1 MAYGELSPRIK
12 KVYAQVRYL
21 DDYHWE
27 INDGKITGLHKK
39 SNVRVTIEV
48 ADNREHAEKMAENG
62 SGGGIRIIAIP
73 DKSVFFIHNGVFVL
87 TYRYLKATL
96 ADINDHIVWSG
107 FKVVE
112 DGGNLIQEDF
122 YEYLGGA
129 FINHIK
135 NNMLAGQDYIFWQF
149 YKCEECGKYVD
160 VESLER
166 HLKGHGI
173 KHHEKSEERYE
184 VFEINFRDGKI
195 YDKYGKEVPMADFSE
210 EARDFLSEIMT
221 GAPGGGG

>member
-1 MAYGELSPRIK
+1 MQYGELSPRIK
-12 KVYAQVRYL
+12 RVYAQVRYL

-27 INDGKITGLHKK
+27 ISGDKIVGIHKK
-39 SNVRVTIEV
+39 SNVRVTIDV
-48 ADNREHAEKMAENG
+48 ADNKEHAEKLAEG
-62 SGGGIRIIAIP
+62 DGVGIRIIAVP
-73 DKSVFFIHNGVFVL
+73 DKSVFYIHNGAFIL
-87 TYRYLKATL
+87 TYRYIKATL

-112 DGGNLIQEDF
+112 DNGSLIQEDL
-122 YEYLGGA
+122 YEYLGGVL
-129 FINHIK
+129 INHIK

-184 VFEINFRDGKI
+184 VFEINFRDGKV
-195 YDKYGKEVPMADFSE
+195 YDKYGKEVPMKEFSG
-210 EARDFLSEIMT
+210 EARDFLDEILAGSRIT
-221 GAPGGGG
+221 GE

>member
-27 INDGKITGLHKK
+27 INGGKIIGLHKK

-62 SGGGIRIIAIP
+62 SGEGIRIIAIP
-73 DKSVFFIHNGVFVL
+73 DKSVFFVHNGVFIL

-112 DGGNLIQEDF
+112 DGDNLIQEDF

-184 VFEINFRDGKI
+184 VFEINFRDEKV
-195 YDKYGKEVPMADFSE
+195 YDKYGNEVPREKFSE
-210 EARDFLSEIMT
+210 EARDFLEEITSGMR
-221 GAPGGGG
+221 GPP

>member
-27 INDGKITGLHKK
+27 INGESIIGVHKK

-62 SGGGIRIIAIP
+62 AKGIRIIAIP
-73 DKSVFFIHNGVFVL
+73 DKSVFFVHNGVFIL

-112 DGGNLIQEDF
+112 DDGGLIQEDF

-129 FINHIK
+129 LINHIK
-135 NNMLAGQDYIFWQF
+135 NNMLAGQDYVFWQF
-149 YKCEECGKYVD
+149 YKCRECGKYVD

-173 KHHEKSEERYE
+173 KHHEQSEERYE

-195 YDKYGKEVPMADFSE
+195 YDKYGKEVPPKEFSE
-210 EARDFLSEIMT
+210 EAKDFLDEIME
-221 GAPGGGG
+221 GLHGGG

>member
-1 MAYGELSPRIK
+1 MEYSELSPRIK
-12 KVYAQVRYL
+12 RVYAQVRYL

-27 INDGKITGLHKK
+27 ILEDRIIGTHKK
-39 SNVRVTIEV
+39 SNVKVIIDV
-48 ADNREHAEKMAENG
+48 ADDKEHAQKLAEEG
-62 SGGGIRIIAIP
+62 KSEGIRIIAIP
-73 DKSVFFIHNGVFVL
+73 DKSVFFVHNGAFIL
-87 TYRYLKATL
+87 TYRYIKATL

-112 DGGNLIQEDF
+112 DGGRLIQEDF

-129 FINHIK
+129 LINHIK
-135 NNMLAGQDYIFWQF
+135 NNMLAGQDYAFWQF

-173 KHHEKSEERYE
+173 KHHKKSEERYE
-184 VFEINFRDGKI
+184 IFEINFHDGKV
-195 YDKYGKEVPMADFSE
+195 YDKYGNEVKKEDLSE
-210 EARDFLSEIMT
+210 EARDFLEEIT
-221 GAPGGGG
+221 SGAGG